1 MAAASLDR
9 IQLYELVRSLSAD
22 ERRILASLRDR
33 GPALPLE
40 IAVRVLKMPDEVAQP
55 LQRLGELGLV
65 QTNGIGDSPFG
76 SNVLRLSDL
85 GSQVVAV
92 LKDRTLLNE
101 IDAALVSAAAP
112 QAQPATLA
120 YTKGGADPREREIDL
135 LLQLADLARQ
145 AGDLAKAAD
154 WTEQALSV
162 QRSLA
167 AK

>member
-1 MAAASLDR
+1 MASAQLDR
-9 IQLYELVRSLSAD
+9 IQLYELVRNLSAD
-22 ERRILASLRDR
+22 ERRILTSLRER

-40 IAVRVLKMPDEVAQP
+40 IAVRVLKMPEEVAQP
-55 LQRLGELGLV
+55 LQRLVELELV
-65 QTNGIGDSPFG
+65 QTNGIGDNPFG

-101 IDAALVSAAAP
+101 IDAAIASAAAP
-112 QAQPATLA
+112 QAQPASLA
-120 YTKGGADPREREIDL
+120 YTKGGGDPREREIDL

-154 WTEQALSV
+154 WTQQALTV
-162 QRSLA
+162 QRSLG

>member
-9 IQLYELVRSLSAD
+9 IPLYERVRSLSAE
-22 ERRILASLRDR
+22 ERRILISLRDG

-55 LQRLGELGLV
+55 LQHLSELGLV
-65 QTNGIGDSPFG
+65 QANGIGDSPFG

-85 GSQVVAV
+85 GSQVVAI

-101 IDAALVSAAAP
+101 IDAAINAPPAP
-112 QAQPATLA
+112 QSQQATLS
-120 YTKGGADPREREIDL
+120 YTKAGADPREREIDL
-135 LLQLADLARQ
+135 LLQLADLAKQ

-167 AK
+167 GK